1 MKLQRKRALG
11 NCCGKLSFSEQGNV
25 TAYSRRS
32 SFGCIGCGLLRR
44 FAPRNENG
52 FRCFPHQTK
61 CILKR
66 KSMSLRASAHTGV
79 AIPSTFRNPWGI
91 ATPAC
96 GLVRDDIS
104 KLNDNFPFF
113 TPREKTEPV
122 FTGSA
127 GGFLMPRSFWRPC
140 GFWASS
146 QRFRPRSSCGW
157 SSSRAW
163 ALPSSHAGQWRYGR
177 GCTAPHSAGRRIP

>member
-1 MKLQRKRALG
+1 M
-11 NCCGKLSFSEQGNV
+11 

-44 FAPRNENG
+44 FAPRNDNG

-91 ATPAC
+91 ATPVVLRAANQEHDGCRWQPYNDSDC
-96 GLVRDDIS
+96 GLIRDDIS

-127 GGFLMPRSFWRPC
+127 GGFLMPRSYWRSC

-146 QRFRPRSSCGW
+146 RRFRPRPSWW
-157 SSSRAW
+157 SSLRASW
-163 ALPSSHAGQWRYGR
+163 TLPSSPAAQWQYGR
-177 GCTAPHSAGRRIP
+177 GYTAPHNAGRRIP